1 MGVVWAARNEAIS
14 RDVAIKVM
22 LPRIAEDPVAL
33 QRFFNEAKICGSI
46 RHPGIVDVLD
56 LGRAADGSPF
66 LVMELLEGESLD
78 DRLNRVKR
86 MPPSVI
92 LPIARD
98 VARTIAMA
106 HKRGIIHR
114 DIKPANI
121 FLHRAS
127 TGEEIVK
134 VLDFGISK
142 VLAPEFETKTTHT
155 GAVVLGLDD
164 KIYVD
169 EEGSATGPGGGGS
182 GGGAGGAGGA
192 GVGGAG
198 GAGGGVACP
207 VVPAVGAPGQSLWV
221 TTSTSSQPASMGGV
235 AVDGC
240 GDIWVT
246 AKFTK
251 DIKLGDCPLRLSDA
265 GGAVFWAKLD
275 GATGTCKAS
284 GVIGGANNVDFAEPR
299 SIAVDAAG
307 NAVIAGHYK
316 GFLNLVDAP
325 GYSKNDSYDPF
336 VIKLDPDGGVA
347 WLKANWGSDL
357 DDGANA
363 VAVDPSDG
371 SVVVAGLLRG
381 SMLIDTVPETTL
393 ASNVDSSDILLAKID
408 KDGYSQWAHR
418 FGSSQADAASG
429 VAVRT
434 PSGAI
439 GLTGIFAGT
448 VDFLQKSLTTTGTPD
463 AFAAA
468 FDSIGTVCSYVFTPL
483 ANPSSS
489 GVSVAWTGSVGQ
501 LAVVGELNGIG
512 SFSGTTLNTKS
523 GDTDSFL
530 ALLDSTAGG
539 ADSATR
545 IGQPAAAP
553 MAVSPDRIKAV
564 AAVPGSK
571 HVLIAG
577 SFRDSVLVGD
587 KTATSAGGDDILV
600 ARLDETLKAAWV
612 RSIGTMNDQ
621 EASAAAVDPDT
632 GAPVI
637 GGRFSG
643 MVDFGTGS
651 SMATITPQIFVLKLA
666 P

>member
-1 MGVVWAARNEAIS
+1 MRRSN
-14 RDVAIKVM
+14 
-22 LPRIAEDPVAL
+22 AE
-33 QRFFNEAKICGSI
+33 
-46 RHPGIVDVLD
+46 
-56 LGRAADGSPF
+56 
-66 LVMELLEGESLD
+66 
-78 DRLNRVKR
+78 
-86 MPPSVI
+86 
-92 LPIARD
+92 
-98 VARTIAMA
+98 TIAA
-106 HKRGIIHR
+106 
-114 DIKPANI
+114 A
-121 FLHRAS
+121 FALA
-127 TGEEIVK
+127 
-134 VLDFGISK
+134 VLLGGCT
-142 VLAPEFETKTTHT
+142 A
-155 GAVVLGLDD
+155 VLGLDD

-169 EEGSATGPGGGGS
+169 EEGSSTGPGGGGP
-182 GGGAGGAGGA
+182 GGGAGGAAVGGAGGAGGA
-192 GVGGAG
+192 G
-198 GAGGGVACP
+198 GGVVCP
-207 VVPAVGAPGQSLWV
+207 VVPAAGAPGQSLWV
-221 TTSTSSQPASMGGV
+221 TTSTSSQPASMAGV

-240 GDIWVT
+240 GDIWVA

-251 DIKLGDCPLRLSDA
+251 DIKIGDCPLRLSEA

-275 GATGTCKAS
+275 GATGACKSS
-284 GVIGGANNVDFAEPR
+284 GVFGGANSVDFAEPR

-316 GFLNLVDAP
+316 GFLNGIDIG

-336 VIKLDPDGGVA
+336 VFKLDPDGSFV

-357 DDGANA
+357 DDGVNA

-393 ASNVDSSDILLAKID
+393 VSNADSSDILLAKIN
-408 KDGYSQWAHR
+408 KDGFSQWAHR
-418 FGSSQADAASG
+418 FGSPQSDAANG

-439 GLTGIFAGT
+439 GLTGTFTGT
-448 VDFLQKSLTTTGTPD
+448 VDFLQKSLTTPGNPD

-468 FDSIGTVCSYVFTPL
+468 FDSIGTVCSYVFTPI
-483 ANPSSS
+483 ADPSAG

-553 MAVSPDRIKAV
+553 MAVNPDRIKAV

-587 KTATSAGGDDILV
+587 KTAMSAGGDDILV

-612 RSIGTMNDQ
+612 RSIGNMNDQ

-632 GAPVI
+632 GAPII
-637 GGRFSG
+637 GGRYAGS
-643 MVDFGTGS
+643 VDFGTGS
-651 SMATITPQIFVLKLA
+651 TIATLTPQIFVLKLA